1 MKLLASFLAAAT
13 AQDWASPDNIPSEWR
28 IVEEHGDDIPELI
41 NDMIFTKCQADFLQ
55 SNHNISVHGGPN
67 VDYDVPCDPIVPNAL
82 HGAVPYWKN
91 NKNQSTGKW
100 DVCYYFDSSARH
112 SSSQKEK
119 IRNKL
124 AEFNRDTCVNVV
136 ECDRNDARY
145 SKKLRIE
152 KGFGCASY
160 VGMHMADQM
169 LSLADNCENSHIPLH
184 EVMHALGWL
193 HEHQRGDRDNHVKV
207 WPERCSMTGQSY
219 EGNMGKMGS
228 EWHND
233 GSPYDKSSVMH
244 YSTTSCA
251 RNRNQPVITKPDGS
265 ALTLTVGDSLSQ
277 HDIWSIN
284 QIYTCDDAGPGPSP
298 QPTTRQPGTTTV
310 GPDGNCDCT
319 KVKLT
324 NKASYNAADQGTY
337 VRLAEEYNGKPA
349 YFKAKN
355 PDIWYDADRYLYFSE
370 SICPRKGPSW
380 IINKVL
386 ANTGSYYRRAASGDS
401 CEIMDAAD
409 WSVACDIECIERS
422 SPTTTPKPTTKP
434 TTPNPTTKPTTQPTT
449 KPTTTESPTCNGEC
463 CDLEDSGYY
472 KILSATN
479 GNKSGSVASVGC
491 KQHYRLN
498 LEWPKDPYVYGK
510 LKTNAT
516 CKCDASNK
524 CKWVFNKGN
533 VVCSHCPRETLQA
546 RKGKKQAFIEWDT
559 GIAIYFPITTDS
571 RSTNGWH
578 VALDFNA
585 SLEGL
590 EGSGSVQV
598 GGRGKRSATAT
609 LVTEE
614 EMNDHH
620 ARAKRHAGLVSV
632 GDDED
637 DALEEVGGDDIRYT
651 QCQADI
657 FKRNGINIPDTHVH
671 VVENDE
677 LCDKS
682 EAPKALDDSVPYWTD
697 HFNSQTNKYEVPY
710 MFDGSHSEDVKN
722 TIRRKLDEFKRD
734 TCVELVEIPWESK
747 STGPFGGKYNNVFS
761 VSSHLNF
768 KNISEIVL
776 YKQITLI

>member
-13 AQDWASPDNIPSEWR
+13 AQDWASADNIPPEWK

-41 NDMIFTKCQADFLQ
+41 NDMIFTSCQADFLQ

-67 VDYDVPCDPIVPNAL
+67 VDYDVPCEPIVPNAL

-91 NKNQSTGKW
+91 NKNSRTGKW
-100 DVCYYFDSSARH
+100 DVCYYFDPSAGH
-112 SSSQKEK
+112 TSSQKEK

-124 AEFNRDTCVNVV
+124 AEFNRDTCVNVF
-136 ECDRNDARY
+136 ECDRNDSRY

-169 LSLADNCENSHIPLH
+169 LSLADRCENSHIPLH

-207 WPERCSMTGQSY
+207 WPDRCTMTGQSY

-251 RNRNQPVITKPDGS
+251 RDRNRPVITKPDGS
-265 ALTLTVGDSLSQ
+265 ALTLTVGDSLSR

-284 QIYTCDDAGPGPSP
+284 QIYECDADPGPTP
-298 QPTTRQPGTTTV
+298 QPTTQPPSTTTV

-324 NKASYNAADQGTY
+324 NKVSYNQADQGTY
-337 VRLAEEYNGKPA
+337 VLLDEPYNGKPA
-349 YFKAKN
+349 YFKAKD
-355 PDIWYDADRYLYFSE
+355 PSIWYDADRYLYFSE

-401 CEIMDAAD
+401 CEITDASD
-409 WSVACDIECIERS
+409 WSVACDIECLERS
-422 SPTTTPKPTTKP
+422 GPTPEPTTTEPTTTEQ
-434 TTPNPTTKPTTQPTT
+434 TTTE
-449 KPTTTESPTCNGEC
+449 PTTTESPECQGEC
-463 CDLEDSGYY
+463 CDLEDQGYF
-472 KILSATN
+472 KVLSSSK
-479 GNKSGSVASVGC
+479 GNANGSVASVGC

-498 LEWPKDPYVYGK
+498 LDWPKDPYVYGK

-516 CKCDASNK
+516 CRCDARNN

-533 VVCSHCPRETLQA
+533 VVCTHCPRETLQA
-546 RKGKKQAFIEWDT
+546 RKGKKQAFIEWDN
-559 GIAIYFPITTDS
+559 GIAIYFPITVDS
-571 RSTNGWH
+571 KSTKGWH
-578 VALDFNA
+578 VGLDFNA

-590 EGSGSVQV
+590 ELGQN
-598 GGRGKRSATAT
+598 GRGKRSASSFTAG

-614 EMNDHH
+614 MMNEHMR
-620 ARAKRHAGLVSV
+620 ARRHAAN
-632 GDDED
+632 DED
-637 DALEEVGGDDIRYT
+637 EGDALEEVGGDDIRYT

-657 FKRNGINIPDTHVH
+657 FKKNGIHIPDTHVH
-671 VVENDE
+671 VVKDDE
-677 LCDKS
+677 LCDKDD

-697 HFNSQTNKYEVPY
+697 HYNERTNKYEVPY

-734 TCVELVEIPWESK
+734 TCVELVEIPWEDS
-747 STGPFGGKYNNVFS
+747 SSGPFGGGKYRNVFS
-761 VSSHLNF
+761 VSVFSYHN
-768 KNISEIVL
+768 
-776 YKQITLI
+776 